1 MGWLY
6 RGGTVWTGG
15 EGLGSGAWRLALG
28 GLAAELGCTQSASL
42 CLFLF
47 THNSKSNRTG
57 ARGSA
62 CALMMLH
69 FSRISSPPPPPASV
83 LPRRFVGAL

>member
-28 GLAAELGCTQSASL
+28 GLAAELGCTQSAIYASFYSL
-42 CLFLF
+42 I
-47 THNSKSNRTG
+47 TQSRTG
-57 ARGSA
+57 QAHEDQL
-62 CALMMLH
+62 AL
-69 FSRISSPPPPPASV
+69 
-83 LPRRFVGAL
+83 